1 MNPPEILKFQKSL
14 TVPEE
19 LENEEDDESGKGSFR
34 KTTSISFSNSDTMQ
48 AQTSEDRGSGNGD
61 CDIARLR
68 EKQFLLSCERGDI
81 GSVRKLLANISGEN
95 FNLNTL
101 DPLGR
106 NALLIAIENENIEM
120 IELLLDHNIETGD
133 AILYAIGEE
142 NVEAVEI
149 IVEHLEKMD
158 KFDAERQGVE
168 ITEHS
173 AFTPDV
179 TPIVLAAHKDNYE
192 CIKLFL
198 DKKGSVPHP
207 HDVRCSC
214 QECYVAREEDSLRLS
229 RSRINAY
236 RALTSPSLICLSAR
250 DPILYAFELS
260 WELRRL
266 SYIENEFKTDY
277 EELSQKCQK
286 FCVHMLDQVRGSK
299 ELEIVLNHTTNA
311 WHDVTSANTAN
322 TEQLARLK
330 LAIQLSQKRFVAHPN
345 CQQLLLDIWYDGVE
359 NIRNCNY
366 FYKFIFY
373 IFGMMMFPIL
383 SLIYFFAPH
392 SPIGRFARKPFIKF
406 LSHTGS
412 YIFFLVLLI
421 MASQRVQVIDQLF
434 NTGEFRK
441 ETRGPPPTIIEC
453 AILLW
458 VLGLIWV
465 EIKQLWESGL
475 FNYCRNLWNI
485 LDFITNSLYLCTF
498 ALRVVSYYQVEK
510 ESLIHKNARRIAR
523 AEWDSFDPTL
533 VAECFFSTANI
544 FSSLKLVHV
553 FTVMGLQLG
562 KLEISEDVEEKGWF
576 DIPYKLRSTIIDLM
590 DTKSK
595 CRFAI
600 CSKKCAE
607 EVEMSGIDI
616 ESIKVF
622 KYRRNSLA
630 IKIISKDVE
639 KVLEFT
645 DSSADHSSTLFH
657 LFFLFFTYLLHIFY
671 RLFDLLLNPFLHSPS
686 SSAHLANCRP
696 KKVRVICSD
705 INFNRN
711 FWEKKEIGEVDDVI
725 LKYYDYFIK
734 IGSKSLKELKIEDGV
749 SFDGK
754 RNIKQLQN
762 LEILELKKRVDF
774 RFCDFQQ
781 LCKIEKRVYLEIPKL
796 SIDQVFQMEAEE
808 IELKSVKWTFPEVNT
823 FLKRCIDGEL
833 NRNIQYLRLNFN
845 WSLDSEIFENLNN
858 VSVYPYG
865 ESDEYEEYKFQYK
878 NQPNSYLTVCR
889 MVIDI
894 VKFFMVYALVLFSF
908 SCGLNQLLWYYASLR
923 AEECLKFKS
932 NNEDHKN
939 LEESCADHYKSC
951 ASLYHTAETL
961 FWALFGLIDLTHFRL
976 KEPHI
981 LSEWTGKTIFG
992 SYCCCSIIVLL
1003 NMLIAM
1009 MSNSYQYISSQAD
1022 IEWKFARSR
1031 LFLEY
1036 FDDSA
1041 TLPPPF
1047 NIIPSPKSIYYCFR
1061 YLSDRFCPCSEFI
1074 QHGKQKSLRNQKI
1087 LRVVNDRENNYRFV
1101 TRNLVQRY
1109 IAQMQ
1114 RVKQQSEG
1122 VSEDDV
1128 NEIKQDISAFRYE
1141 LLGILRTAGFQ
1152 TGHTDINQKT
1162 YSRNKKRA
1170 AMAERRLKSAGLVD
1184 LPVPQMFKPG
1194 GARNMSIS
1202 SNHSNGKPKT
1212 FTLNTPKLSW
1222 QNLKKRVNSR
1232 RRMSKSKSIDVTHLD
1247 VASLPTCS
1255 SIRRAPL
1262 QKQTN
1267 ASFDITSVDNDTDE
1281 LL

>member
-1 MNPPEILKFQKSL
+1 
-14 TVPEE
+14 
-19 LENEEDDESGKGSFR
+19 
-34 KTTSISFSNSDTMQ
+34 MQ

-158 KFDAERQGVE
+158 KFDAE
-168 ITEHS
+168 
-173 AFTPDV
+173 
-179 TPIVLAAHKDNYE
+179 
-192 CIKLFL
+192 
-198 DKKGSVPHP
+198 
-207 HDVRCSC
+207 
-214 QECYVAREEDSLRLS
+214 
-229 RSRINAY
+229 
-236 RALTSPSLICLSAR
+236 
-250 DPILYAFELS
+250 
-260 WELRRL
+260 
-266 SYIENEFKTDY
+266 
-277 EELSQKCQK
+277 
-286 FCVHMLDQVRGSK
+286 
-299 ELEIVLNHTTNA
+299 
-311 WHDVTSANTAN
+311 
-322 TEQLARLK
+322 
-330 LAIQLSQKRFVAHPN
+330 FVAHPN

-498 ALRVVSYYQVEK
+498 ALRVVSYYQ
-510 ESLIHKNARRIAR
+510 
-523 AEWDSFDPTL
+523 
-533 VAECFFSTANI
+533 
-544 FSSLKLVHV
+544 
-553 FTVMGLQLG
+553 VMGLQLG

-878 NQPNSYLTVCR
+878 NQPNSYLTVC
-889 MVIDI
+889 
-894 VKFFMVYALVLFSF
+894 
-908 SCGLNQLLWYYASLR
+908 YYDF
-923 AEECLKFKS
+923 EGE
-932 NNEDHKN
+932 
-939 LEESCADHYKSC
+939 
-951 ASLYHTAETL
+951 
-961 FWALFGLIDLTHFRL
+961 
-976 KEPHI
+976 
-981 LSEWTGKTIFG
+981 LSIF
-992 SYCCCSIIVLL
+992 
-1003 NMLIAM
+1003 
-1009 MSNSYQYISSQAD
+1009 
-1022 IEWKFARSR
+1022 
-1031 LFLEY
+1031 
-1036 FDDSA
+1036 
-1041 TLPPPF
+1041 T
-1047 NIIPSPKSIYYCFR
+1047 
-1061 YLSDRFCPCSEFI
+1061 
-1074 QHGKQKSLRNQKI
+1074 QKK
-1087 LRVVNDRENNYRFV
+1087 
-1101 TRNLVQRY
+1101 
-1109 IAQMQ
+1109 
-1114 RVKQQSEG
+1114 
-1122 VSEDDV
+1122 
-1128 NEIKQDISAFRYE
+1128 
-1141 LLGILRTAGFQ
+1141 
-1152 TGHTDINQKT
+1152 
-1162 YSRNKKRA
+1162 
-1170 AMAERRLKSAGLVD
+1170 
-1184 LPVPQMFKPG
+1184 
-1194 GARNMSIS
+1194 
-1202 SNHSNGKPKT
+1202 
-1212 FTLNTPKLSW
+1212 
-1222 QNLKKRVNSR
+1222 
-1232 RRMSKSKSIDVTHLD
+1232 
-1247 VASLPTCS
+1247 
-1255 SIRRAPL
+1255 
-1262 QKQTN
+1262 
-1267 ASFDITSVDNDTDE
+1267 
-1281 LL
+1281 